1 MNIIGFP
8 NVGKSTLLNA
18 LIGEKISIITSKPQ
32 TTRHRIIAILNED
45 DYQIVFS
52 DTPGI
57 IAEPGYRM
65 QKAMN
70 KFAFSALEDADV
82 LLYMV
87 DVTDYVEISDELGK
101 RIAKVDC
108 PKFLVLN
115 KIDQSDQD
123 NVNRLTEELLD
134 TLPGFIPVAISALK
148 QVGTD
153 QLLDLLIQNLPEGL
167 PYYPK
172 DQFTDRSERFFV
184 SEIIREKILQLYHQE
199 IPYSCEVLVNS
210 FKEDSSRKDALVRIR
225 ADIIVNRKTQKS
237 ILIGKSGSAIKK
249 LGTEARKDIETF
261 LERKVYLELYVKV
274 REKWRDDERTLKSYG
289 YLQ

>member
-1 MNIIGFP
+1 M
-8 NVGKSTLLNA
+8 GKSTLLNA
-18 LIGEKISIITSKPQ
+18 LIGEKLSIITSKPQ
-32 TTRHRIIAILNED
+32 TTRHRIIAILND
-45 DYQIVFS
+45 DEYQIVFS

-57 IAEPGYRM
+57 IADPGYQM

-82 LLYMV
+82 LLYMI
-87 DVTDYVEISDELGK
+87 DATNYMEISEELK
-101 RIAKVDC
+101 NRISRIDC

-115 KIDQSDQD
+115 KIDQSTQEE
-123 NVNRLTEELLD
+123 VNRISDEVTKLFPD
-134 TLPGFIPVAISALK
+134 FKPIAISALEK
-148 QVGTD
+148 VGTA
-153 QLLDLLIQNLPEGL
+153 QLLSLLIKHLPEGP

-184 SEIIREKILQLYHQE
+184 SEIIREKILELYHQE
-199 IPYSCEVLVNS
+199 IPYSCEVVVNS
-210 FKEDSSRKDALVRIR
+210 FKEDTSKKDVLVRIQ

-249 LGTEARKDIETF
+249 LGIESRKDIETF